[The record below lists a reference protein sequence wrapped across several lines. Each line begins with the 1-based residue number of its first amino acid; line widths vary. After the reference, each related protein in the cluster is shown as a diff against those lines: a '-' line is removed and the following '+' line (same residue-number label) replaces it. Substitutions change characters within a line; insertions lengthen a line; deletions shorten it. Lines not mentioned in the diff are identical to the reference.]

1 MRFSNLYILND
12 IPSNTSKPDHTYCI
26 VKGFS
31 KKKNDIT
38 IVSTF
43 LRAVTVTVGS
53 APYDLTIES
62 TNKTPMYPKNENTNC
77 RKYTSG

>member
-1 MRFSNLYILND
+1 MNKIESCFTNLYILNEM
-12 IPSNTSKPDHTYCI
+12 PSRTSSPDQTYCI

-38 IVSTF
+38 IVNTF

-53 APYDLTIES
+53 APYDFTIER
-62 TNKTPMYPKNENTNC
+62 TNITPI
-77 RKYTSG
+77 

>member
-1 MRFSNLYILND
+1 MKKIDSYFTNLYILNEM
-12 IPSNTSKPDHTYCI
+12 PSRTSRPDQTYCI

-38 IVSTF
+38 IVNTF

-53 APYDLTIES
+53 APYDFTIER
-62 TNKTPMYPKNENTNC
+62 TNITPI
-77 RKYTSG
+77 